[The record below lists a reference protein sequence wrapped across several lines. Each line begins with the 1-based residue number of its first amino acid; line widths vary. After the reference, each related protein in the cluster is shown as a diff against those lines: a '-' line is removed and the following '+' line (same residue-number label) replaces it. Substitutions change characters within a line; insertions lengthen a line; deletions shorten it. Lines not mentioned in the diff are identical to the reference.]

1 MKKHSKKISIL
12 LLLAFSIIFMSF
24 RTVAEQKEEHEK
36 FTNLKVLSKKISHDD
51 LIAVMKGYCAALNVK
66 CSFCHVKNGEEFDFA
81 SDDIK
86 EKEITRKMQKMANG
100 INKKYFGKN
109 SGTVGCMT
117 CHHGKKNPNDI

>member
-1 MKKHSKKISIL
+1 MKKNSKKIGIL
-12 LLLAFSIIFMSF
+12 LLLAFSVVFMSF
-24 RTVAEQKEEHEK
+24 RAGTEQKEEQEK

-86 EKEITRKMQKMANG
+86 EKEITRKMQKMANN

>member
-12 LLLAFSIIFMSF
+12 LLLAFSIIFMSC

>member
-1 MKKHSKKISIL
+1 
-12 LLLAFSIIFMSF
+12 MSF

-81 SDDIK
+81 SDDLK